1 MMKFLMK
8 IDYGDDEESDK
19 ELEENTGIDTDM
31 ELDTVHD
38 TEEVAK
44 KMNKNITTV
53 FYETKQDDEVIDE
66 NNYYD
71 AAEEA
76 DTEL

>member
-19 ELEENTGIDTDM
+19 ELEDNTGIDTDM